1 MPKNT
6 AWTSEEDIILSKGVM
21 EQVSPVR
28 LAVRLR
34 RSLNSV
40 KRRIRE
46 LGLVSA
52 NRDPIVVR
60 IDPVIQVRR
69 WMGTAKAK
77 DLNGLIDFYSDEA
90 TLECACAG
98 ATIYAGLSAIGEYWA
113 PKLRMASPLAF
124 SLVKATRDDARV
136 VSDYLSYEAKPVRI
150 SMTFDATGKITR
162 SECAPHVGATPK
174 S

>member
-6 AWTSEEDIILSKGVM
+6 AWTPEEDIILSRGVM

-52 NRDPIVVR
+52 NRDLR

-77 DLNGLIDFYSDEA
+77 DLSGLIDFYSDEA

-124 SLVKATRDDARV
+124 SLVNATRDDTRV
-136 VSDYLSYEAKPVRI
+136 VADYLSYQAKPVRI
-150 SMTFDATGKITR
+150 SMTFDATGKITH
-162 SECAPHVGATPK
+162 SECAPRVGAKPE